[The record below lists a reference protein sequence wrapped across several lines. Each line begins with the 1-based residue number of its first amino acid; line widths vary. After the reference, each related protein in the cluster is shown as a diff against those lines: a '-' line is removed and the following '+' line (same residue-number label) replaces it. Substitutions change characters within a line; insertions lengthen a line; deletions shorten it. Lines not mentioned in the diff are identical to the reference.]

1 MALDVNS
8 ILSDMINAAKTS
20 LGDSWKDVKDI
31 ATASFK
37 NLAQTLAEIEQMK
50 LAGTITP
57 EKAALMLDMQK
68 QAVII
73 AIATEEA
80 LGLVAAQNALN
91 AALDVVKGVVNT
103 AIGFA
108 IL

>member
-1 MALDVNS
+1 MALDINS
-8 ILSDMINAAKTS
+8 ILTDMLNAAKTS
-20 LGDSWKDVKDI
+20 LGDSWKDVKDV

-37 NLAQTLAEIEQMK
+37 NLAQTLAEIEQMR
-50 LAGTITP
+50 LAGTITS
-57 EKAALMLDMQK
+57 EKAILMLDMQK

-91 AALDVVKGVVNT
+91 AALDVIKKVVNT
-103 AIGFA
+103 TIGFV
-108 IL
+108 LL